1 MEEADVLKS
10 MGLTE
15 NEAKIYLSLIQYGT
29 QTVGSITNK
38 TGIHRRCV
46 YDAMERLI
54 EKGLVGYIIRENKKY
69 FEVTNPEHLLT
80 ILQEKE
86 KDVLAIIPKLHAMY
100 EGSEKQDVKVFKGRK
115 GARAIYDDI
124 IKTGED
130 YYALGATGKI
140 SETIGPKTYDKY
152 VQARVEKG
160 IRLYTIYPESMRGTP
175 MSRKKNAVVRYVL
188 DEYASPINTIVY
200 GIKVEIL
207 IWEYDPTSP
216 LILLIENKKVAEAF
230 KHYFKMLW
238 NTAKK

>member
-1 MEEADVLKS
+1 MGELEVLKDA
-10 MGLTE
+10 GLTG
-15 NEAKIYLSLIQYGT
+15 NEARIYLSLLQYGT
-29 QTVGSITNK
+29 STAGATTNK

-46 YDAMERLI
+46 YDAMDRLI
-54 EKGLVGYIIRENKKY
+54 EKGLVGYIIRENRRY
-69 FEVTNPEHLLT
+69 FEVSNPEHLLA

-86 KDVLAIIPKLHAMY
+86 KEIISILPKLHAMY

-140 SETIGPKTYDKY
+140 SDTIGPKTYDKY
-152 VQARVEKG
+152 VQARVGKG
-160 IRLYTIYPESMRGTP
+160 IRLHAIYPESMRGSP
-175 MSRKKNAVVRYVL
+175 MTKKKNAVIRYVS

-200 GIKVEIL
+200 SSKVEIL

-216 LILLIENKKVAEAF
+216 LILLIDNRKVAEAF

-238 NTAKK
+238 NTARK

>member
-1 MEEADVLKS
+1 MKETDTLKD

-15 NEAKIYLSLIQYGT
+15 NESKVYITLLTYGT
-29 QTVGSITNK
+29 QTAGSITNK

-46 YDAMERLI
+46 YDAMERLT
-54 EKGLVGYIIRENKKY
+54 EKGLAGYIIRENKKY
-69 FEVTNPEHLLT
+69 FEAADPEHLLT

-86 KDVLAIIPKLHAMY
+86 KEVLEILPGLQTMY
-100 EGSEKQDVKVFKGRK
+100 EGSEKQDIKVFKGRK

-140 SETIGPKTYDKY
+140 IDVIGQKTYERY
-152 VQARVEKG
+152 VEARVEKG
-160 IRLYTIYPESMRGTP
+160 IRLYTIYPDSMRGTS
-175 MSRKKNAVVRYVL
+175 MARKKNAVVRYVP

-200 GIKVEIL
+200 GSKVEIL

-238 NTAKK
+238 DTAKK

>member
-1 MEEADVLKS
+1 MEEEDTLKS
-10 MGLTE
+10 MGLTG
-15 NEAKIYLSLIQYGT
+15 NEAKIYLTLLQYGT

-69 FEVTNPEHLLT
+69 FEACDPEHLLT
-80 ILQEKE
+80 ILKEKE
-86 KDVLAIIPKLHAMY
+86 KDVLLIIPKLHTMY
-100 EGSEKQDVKVFKGRK
+100 EGSEKQDVKVFRGRK

-124 IKTGED
+124 IKTGGD

-140 SETIGPKTYDKY
+140 QDAIGPKTYDKY

-160 IRLYTIYPESMRGTP
+160 IKLHAIYPESMRGTP
-175 MSRKKNAVVRYVL
+175 MAKKKNAVIRYVS

-200 GIKVEIL
+200 GDKVEVL

-216 LILLIENKKVAEAF
+216 LILLVENKKVAEAF
-230 KHYFKMLW
+230 KHYFQMLW
-238 NTAKK
+238 TMAKK